1 MGQPWPLIC
10 LFLSFSQHN
19 DKYST
24 QFDYKWKNLTLSAWD
39 SNPGWWMVG
48 YGSKAASKHTK
59 FFLGMVFNAILGTCL
74 ELSWHWKINGFEG
87 RC

>member
-24 QFDYKWKNLTLSAWD
+24 QFDYKWKKLTLSAWD

-59 FFLGMVFNAILGTCL
+59 FFLGMVLKRNTRDLSRAVLAL
-74 ELSWHWKINGFEG
+74 ENKWI
-87 RC
+87 